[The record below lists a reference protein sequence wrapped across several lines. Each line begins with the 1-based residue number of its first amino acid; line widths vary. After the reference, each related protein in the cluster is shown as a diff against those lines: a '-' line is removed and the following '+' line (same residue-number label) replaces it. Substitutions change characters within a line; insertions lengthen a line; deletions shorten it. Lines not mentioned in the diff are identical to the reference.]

1 MSEGEKIDGRLFGE
15 QMPPEEKDGLLMRLV
30 YSVLIM
36 LMLGAVQTIL
46 SVIVIV
52 QLVIMALKKGE
63 PNVNLASF
71 GTDLG
76 VWVAKA
82 VRYLAADSE
91 VKPWPWTEID

>member
-1 MSEGEKIDGRLFGE
+1 MNDDSKIEGRLFGE
-15 QMPPEEKDGLLMRLV
+15 QMPPEEKDSLIMRFV

-36 LMLGAVQTIL
+36 IMLGAVQTIL

-52 QLVIMALKKGE
+52 QLVIMAVNKGAA
-63 PNVNLASF
+63 NTNLSAF

-82 VRYLAADSE
+82 VRYLAADSD